1 MKLHFFAAM
10 CFARFESH
18 FKVSDYEKVSVEFG
32 HTVAEPIN
40 ASCRS
45 QVCLSSEDIVVFN
58 PRQLLACFLLPS
70 PCWEEENLEKNPNL
84 PHGLR

>member
-45 QVCLSSEDIVVFN
+45 QVCLSSEDIVGV
-58 PRQLLACFLLPS
+58 
-70 PCWEEENLEKNPNL
+70 
-84 PHGLR
+84 